1 MVKDM
6 KAKHQGLDEDLAEF
20 LAVRGGRKKGFGAR
34 FEHWNFITP
43 PSREEVVGIRKSLY
57 MSQSEFA
64 RFLFMA
70 TNTIQSWEQGK
81 RRPDGAS
88 AVLLRGLVGAKGK
101 QMKAAVE
108 ALHLPA

>member
-1 MVKDM
+1 MAKDM
-6 KAKHQGLDEDLAEF
+6 KAKHHGLNKDLAEF
-20 LAVRGGRKKGFGAR
+20 LAVRGGQKDGFGVH
-34 FEHWNFITP
+34 FERWNFITP
-43 PSREEVVGIRKSLY
+43 PSRDEVVGIRKSLN

-88 AVLLRGLVGAKGK
+88 AVLLRGLAGAKGK
-101 QMKAAVE
+101 QMKAAVD
-108 ALHLPA
+108 ALHLSA